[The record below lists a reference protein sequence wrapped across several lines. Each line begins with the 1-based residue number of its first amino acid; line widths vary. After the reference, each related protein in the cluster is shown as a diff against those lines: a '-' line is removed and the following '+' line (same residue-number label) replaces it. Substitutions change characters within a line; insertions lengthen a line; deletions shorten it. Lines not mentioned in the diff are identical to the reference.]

1 MSWFVLILLSFVE
14 GLTEFLP
21 ISSTGHLIL
30 VSAWLGINEDQFVQS
45 FNIIIQ
51 FGAILS
57 VLALYWRRFF
67 PIKIEF
73 YKKIFVAFLP
83 AAVLGFLLKSVFE
96 NLLGS
101 VIVVG
106 VSLFI
111 GGIVLIIMDRQ
122 AARQNPSLTI
132 QEMTLKQAL
141 ILGFIQ
147 CLALIPGVSRAGA
160 TILGGMGL
168 KLSREEATEFSFF
181 LAVPTLTAAAAYKTL
196 KILPTI
202 EASQIDELLIGTALS
217 FVFAALA
224 IRFFIGLVKRF
235 GLQHFGWY
243 RIVLGALIF
252 LAVAKGWL

>member
-1 MSWFVLILLSFVE
+1 MSWFVLIILSLIE

-30 VSAWLGINEDQFVQS
+30 ASAWLGINEDQFVQS

-57 VLALYWRRFF
+57 VLVLYWRKFF
-67 PIKIEF
+67 PIRLEF

-83 AAVLGFLLKSVFE
+83 AAVLGFLLKSVLE
-96 NLLGS
+96 KLLGS
-101 VIVVG
+101 VLVVG
-106 VSLFI
+106 VALFI
-111 GGIVLIIMDRQ
+111 GGIVLIMMDRQ
-122 AARQNPSLTI
+122 ATKRTPTLTI
-132 QEMTLKQAL
+132 QGMTLKDSL
-141 ILGFIQ
+141 ILGFVQ

-196 KILPTI
+196 KIAPSLQ
-202 EASQIDELLIGTALS
+202 ASQFDELLIGTILS
-217 FVFAALA
+217 FVFALLA
-224 IRFFIGLVKRF
+224 IKFFIGLVKRF

-243 RIVLGALIF
+243 RIALGLLIF
-252 LAVAKGWL
+252 LALSQGWL